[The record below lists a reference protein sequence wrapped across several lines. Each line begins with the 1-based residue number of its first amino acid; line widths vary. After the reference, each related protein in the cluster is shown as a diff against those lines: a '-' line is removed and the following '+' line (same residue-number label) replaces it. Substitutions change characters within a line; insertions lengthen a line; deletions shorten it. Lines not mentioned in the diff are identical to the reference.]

1 MRYFP
6 FHSNL
11 EEFKKAKDSFM
22 VKDILMSEM
31 SDAIVNRRDDVIDK
45 LNHSGIYVDSSTTVN
60 ELTEIVK
67 NNLGNKKFMEGFS
80 RIIGGKNPKDFEQFS
95 AMNGNKV
102 SEGDYYKDVFFAM
115 DGYVK
120 SSDSTMLSDKVFS
133 LMSGGAEQVRKG
145 TGFMPALFVMGLS
158 AGIIYFTAIK
168 PMSKAA

>member
-1 MRYFP
+1 MRYYP

-22 VKDILMSEM
+22 VKDIIMSEM
-31 SDAIVNRRDDVIDK
+31 SDVIVNRREDVIDK
-45 LNHSGIYVDSSTTVN
+45 LNNSGLYVDSSSTVN

-67 NNLGNKKFMEGFS
+67 NNLGNKKFMEGMS

-115 DGYVK
+115 DGYIK
-120 SSDSTMLSDKVFS
+120 SGDNNMLSDKVFS
-133 LMSGGAEQVRKG
+133 LMSGDVQPRKG
-145 TGFMPALFVMGLS
+145 SGFMPALLVMGLS

-168 PMSKAA
+168 PIGKAA